1 MLTYGY
7 FILCDDFN
15 LHKTVTDDPGSKP
28 DQKYAR
34 RSDKQN
40 YIGKNKL
47 KFRTSS
53 KRISLVCNIL
63 VHCEGVDFKGTGIN
77 YFHFSVQ
84 KYVYINGQ
92 LIALFIIF
100 FNISH
105 IVFHI

>member
-1 MLTYGY
+1 MFNDVNRMYCIVLYC
-7 FILCDDFN
+7 ILFAFHESTITIKWDIEQVKSN
-15 LHKTVTDDPGSKP
+15 
-28 DQKYAR
+28 
-34 RSDKQN
+34 
-40 YIGKNKL
+40 
-47 KFRTSS
+47 TSNS
-53 KRISLVCNIL
+53 V
-63 VHCEGVDFKGTGIN
+63 IN